1 MAVSG
6 GARSIR
12 AMTPT
17 EIPVLNHGYVALVD
31 VMGDDRT
38 AARCA
43 RTSYRNAAA
52 ERSVED
58 DAKLTRYLV
67 THKHTTPLEFCQL
80 RFYMK
85 MPIFVAR
92 QLVRHRTACLG
103 GDTLLHFDLPGGVSR
118 RGNQR
123 YSRTIKQIV
132 EAFEASD
139 FARRRIRGML
149 LRCVDE
155 DVGEITWTHITNA
168 WRSGKKHVYD
178 VTLANG
184 FTTRMSK
191 DHRVYTDRGWLR
203 LHEIMDQ
210 PIDTVRVGVSTRDL
224 PEQAHEQPVFSDE
237 ELRSETWRATHIAKY
252 EVSSLGRVRSL
263 LNTQGASRAVPLIK
277 LQTPTPG
284 GHLVVSLSED
294 GISRTSLVHHLVLH
308 AFVGGRPPG
317 AECCHVSGDGFDN
330 RATNLRWGSAA
341 DNANDRKTHDAVTR
355 LRFGWQS
362 IKAIKYAGVEETYDI
377 EVSGPWHNFVA
388 NGMVVHNSI
397 NELSLRYVKAA
408 DEFYVPDVARCQR
421 QSTTNKQG
429 SADAIVDNPAAVRAI
444 IQGAGHDAFMNYE
457 RLLTEGLAKE
467 LARTVLPLGT
477 YTEWYWQT
485 DLHNFLHMCKLRLDP
500 HAQYEIRVYAQA
512 MLDLARPH
520 FPTAISAWEG
530 AAT

>member
-1 MAVSG
+1 
-6 GARSIR
+6 
-12 AMTPT
+12 MTPT

-31 VMGDDRT
+31 VMGDDQT

-43 RTSYRNAAA
+43 RTSYRNATA
-52 ERSVED
+52 ERSAED

-92 QLVRHRTACLG
+92 QLVRHRTACLS
-103 GDTLLHFDLPGGVSR
+103 GDTVLHFDLPGGARR
-118 RGNQR
+118 RGHQR
-123 YSRTIKQIV
+123 YNRTIKQIV
-132 EAFEASD
+132 EAFESSD

-155 DVGEITWTHITNA
+155 DAGEITWTHITNA

-184 FTTRMSK
+184 FSVRMSK
-191 DHRVYTDRGWLR
+191 DHRVYTDRGWQR

-210 PIDTVRVGVSTRDL
+210 PVNEVRIGASTCDL
-224 PEQAHEQPVFSDE
+224 PEQVREQPAFSDG
-237 ELRSETWRATHIAKY
+237 ELQAEVWRATHIAKY
-252 EVSSLGRVRSL
+252 EVSNLGRVRSL
-263 LNTQGASRAVPLIK
+263 LNTQGAPHTTPLIK

-284 GHLVVSLSED
+284 AHLVVSLSED
-294 GISRTSLVHHLVLH
+294 GVSRTALVHHLVLR
-308 AFVGGRPPG
+308 AFVGDRPEG
-317 AECCHVSGDGFDN
+317 TECCHVNGDGFDN
-330 RATNLRWGSAA
+330 RVPNLRWGSAT
-341 DNANDRKTHDAVTR
+341 DNANDRKVHDAVTR
-355 LRFGWQS
+355 LRFGWQPIKS
-362 IKAIKYAGVEETYDI
+362 IKHVGVEETYDI

-388 NGMVVHNSI
+388 NGMIVHNSI

-408 DEFYVPDVARCQR
+408 DEFYVPDVERCQR

-444 IQGAGHDAFMNYE
+444 IQNSNYDAYVAYE
-457 RLLTEGLAKE
+457 RLLDLGLSKE

-520 FPTAISAWEG
+520 FPTAITAWEG
-530 AAT
+530 TATAPVTPAR